1 MRIYHKEL
9 EQQDTKF
16 LIPFIYNHTE
26 MLYGSDNYLLVCEM
40 DDSNICCGFHI
51 ENNEILLQSWDV
63 DFKSQIIFNA
73 CIKYLF
79 RAFSVQKI
87 NAHYSRFNYH
97 NNLYLDCNYRIELPK
112 SFEDLLSGLTKKERY
127 NRKRER
133 RLLEEQGFH
142 FEEIEE
148 SDFDFVLNIF
158 FGMKKKTHNRDWH
171 LSPAEFKKTFNISN
185 IYVLRNDEGKI
196 IAIVL
201 SDEQFDTVCFQNI
214 SYEIEYKN
222 YAPGTVIYL
231 YYLETLIEK
240 GKSCVHLG
248 GGGHEY
254 KEKYCSIK
262 EQTYNGCIER
272 FWFGKWLHNTFLGF
286 ARKIKHL
293 VLRKK

>member
-63 DFKSQIIFNA
+63 DFKSQKIFNA

-171 LSPAEFKKTFNISN
+171 KQYLCLKK
-185 IYVLRNDEGKI
+185 
-196 IAIVL
+196 
-201 SDEQFDTVCFQNI
+201 
-214 SYEIEYKN
+214 
-222 YAPGTVIYL
+222 
-231 YYLETLIEK
+231 
-240 GKSCVHLG
+240 
-248 GGGHEY
+248 
-254 KEKYCSIK
+254 
-262 EQTYNGCIER
+262 
-272 FWFGKWLHNTFLGF
+272 
-286 ARKIKHL
+286 
-293 VLRKK
+293 